1 MNKSIEYIKI
11 ILIGTSIIFVG
22 FAIVGALAGIFDGG
36 NPQNSSLS
44 GIVFAILFLCATIVI
59 CTRALI
65 KAYKSK

>member
-1 MNKSIEYIKI
+1 MNKLTEYLKSALIGLLV
-11 ILIGTSIIFVG
+11 ILIGFIISANLGSLFN
-22 FAIVGALAGIFDGG
+22 GG
-36 NPQNSSLS
+36 NPQNSFLS